1 MLEIK
6 NLTKSYADSSVNAV
20 ENLSISLKEGEIYGF
35 LGSNGAGKST
45 TIKAL
50 VGIHPFQEG
59 DILINGV
66 SIKTSPLEAKQQIG
80 YVSDNHAV
88 FERLTGR
95 EYVTHIAN
103 LYGVSKSDMEERC
116 EDLLTIFK
124 LKEAF
129 DSPIKSYSH
138 GMKQKVTI
146 MSALVHNPKVW
157 ILDEPLTGLD
167 PTSIFQV
174 KECMREHARKG
185 NIVFFSSHLIDI
197 VEQLCDRIA
206 IIKKGHILCQPSV
219 KELEDA
225 GLQLEKFYIDRI
237 ENTDVD
243 SDPVNPAA
251 NKTEIKDINESEIV
265 GA

>member
-6 NLTKSYADSSVNAV
+6 HLTKSYADSTVNAV
-20 ENLSISLKEGEIYGF
+20 EDLSISLNAGEIYGF

-66 SIKTSPLEAKQQIG
+66 SIKTSPLQAKMQIG

-103 LYGVSKSDMEERC
+103 LYGVSKADMENRC
-116 EDLLTIFK
+116 EDLLNIFK

-138 GMKQKVTI
+138 GMKQKISVI
-146 MSALVHNPKVW
+146 GALVHDPKLWV
-157 ILDEPLTGLD
+157 LDEPLTGLD
-167 PTSIFQV
+167 PQSAYQLKKV
-174 KECMREHARKG
+174 MKRHAKAG
-185 NIVFFSSHLIDI
+185 NTVFFSSHILDV
-197 VEQLCDRIA
+197 VENLCDRCC
-206 IIKKGHILCQPSV
+206 IIQKGKLQGV
-219 KELEDA
+219 YDLKELRDE
-225 GLQLEKFYIDRI
+225 GRSLE
-237 ENTDVD
+237 
-243 SDPVNPAA
+243 
-251 NKTEIKDINESEIV
+251 EIFMRVIGESESEEV
-265 GA
+265 

>member
-6 NLTKSYADSSVNAV
+6 NLTKSYADSSINAV
-20 ENLSISLKEGEIYGF
+20 EDLSISLNEGEIYGF

-103 LYGVSKSDMEERC
+103 LYGVPKKDMEDRC
-116 EDLLTIFK
+116 EDLLSIFK

-129 DSPIKSYSH
+129 DLPIKSYSH
-138 GMKQKVTI
+138 GMKQKISVI
-146 MSALVHNPKVW
+146 GALVHNPKLWV
-157 ILDEPLTGLD
+157 LDEPLTGLD
-167 PTSIFQV
+167 PQSAYQLKLV
-174 KECMREHARKG
+174 MKRHAKAG
-185 NIVFFSSHLIDI
+185 NTVFFSSHILDV
-197 VEQLCDRIA
+197 VENLCDRCC
-206 IIKKGHILCQPSV
+206 IIQKG
-219 KELEDA
+219 K
-225 GLQLEKFYIDRI
+225 LQGVYDLAKLRAEGRSLEKIFMSVVGEI
-237 ENTDVD
+237 EGEEV
-243 SDPVNPAA
+243 
-251 NKTEIKDINESEIV
+251 
-265 GA
+265 